1 MNSLFELQ
9 PILIGKLLRL
19 RPLKAHEFDAL
30 FVVASDPL
38 IWELHPEKERYKKE
52 VFEVYFKGAIES
64 GGALVVEDLRAGKII
79 GCSRFYEF
87 KQDSSEIFIGY
98 TFLARDFWGG
108 EYNREMKK
116 LMLDHV
122 QVCRLS
128 SFSSGQSKSSFAW
141 SDDKNWRKADSRR
154 KFGWKIS
161 RDLRDQSSEFH
172 HKFLLERWLTQGNGL
187 AFRSGGW
194 RRRR

>member
-64 GGALVVEDLRAGKII
+64 GGALVVEDLRTGKII

-116 LMLDHV
+116 LMLDHAFKYV
-122 QVCRLS
+122 DSALFQVGSQNLRSRGAMTKIGGKLIREENLD
-128 SFSSGQSKSSFAW
+128 GKSHVIYE
-141 SDDKNWRKADSRR
+141 
-154 KFGWKIS
+154 IS
-161 RDLRDQSSEFH
+161 RQNFTTNSYWSV
-172 HKFLLERWLTQGNGL
+172 G
-187 AFRSGGW
+187 
-194 RRRR
+194 